1 MAGTLVLVNGRLWS
15 ADGAGAGRDAIVV
28 ADGRISAVTRSAD
41 ARNMAGPR
49 AHVIDLKGRL
59 AIPAFGDAHVHPVG
73 GGLESLRCNLAGQR
87 SRPEYLGI
95 IAEYARALG
104 PGDWVLGGGW
114 SLEAFPGGIPSAADL
129 EAVAPG
135 RPVFLPNRDHHSAWV
150 SQAAL
155 TRAGITRDTPDPSD
169 GRIERD
175 ERGEPSGALHD
186 GAMRLVSRVLPPPVA
201 ADLAAG
207 LRAGQAHLH
216 ALGITLLAGRH
227 RRRSPGTSASPT
239 PTPPTVPPRPKA
251 G

>member
-15 ADGAGAGRDAIVV
+15 ADGAGAGCDAIVV

-41 ARNMAGPR
+41 ARAMAGPR

-73 GGLESLRCNLAGQR
+73 GGLDSLRCNLAGPR
-87 SRPEYLGI
+87 SRPEYLSM
-95 IAEYARALG
+95 IAKYARTLG
-104 PGDWVLGGGW
+104 PDDWVLGGGW

-155 TRAGITRDTPDPSD
+155 DPGRDHPGHTGPQRRPDRARRAG
-169 GRIERD
+169 
-175 ERGEPSGALHD
+175 
-186 GAMRLVSRVLPPPVA
+186 
-201 ADLAAG
+201 
-207 LRAGQAHLH
+207 
-216 ALGITLLAGRH
+216 
-227 RRRSPGTSASPT
+227 
-239 PTPPTVPPRPKA
+239 
-251 G
+251 